1 MTQSSQ
7 AFGQVLWVDKK
18 GPRSYS
24 ISGFSKGDFI
34 IHMANKEAEEQV
46 WQKTIRIYQI
56 LFLMQFIHLL

>member
-46 WQKTIRIYQI
+46 WQKQ
-56 LFLMQFIHLL
+56 

>member
-18 GPRSYS
+18 GPESYS
-24 ISGFSKGDFI
+24 ITGYSKGNFI

-46 WQKTIRIYQI
+46 WYKTLKKSY
-56 LFLMQFIHLL
+56 F